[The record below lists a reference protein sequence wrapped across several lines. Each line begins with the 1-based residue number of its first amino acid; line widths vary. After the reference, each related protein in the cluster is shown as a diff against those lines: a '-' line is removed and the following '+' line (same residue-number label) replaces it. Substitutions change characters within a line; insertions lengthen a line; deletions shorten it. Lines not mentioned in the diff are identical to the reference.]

1 MAGRPKI
8 FDQEIAI
15 ERASELFQLKGYKS
29 TSLEE
34 LINVMQIQRGSFYNT
49 FGSKKEL
56 FLEIIKRY
64 DTKSLNDL
72 RKSLDETENPIELI
86 KSIFLKLASNT
97 SNKTIKGCFAGNTI
111 VELDCTDK
119 ELTNQAKLHLMQ
131 LEQIFIEQIEL
142 AKTKNRVNPNANS
155 KFIGNYLLNLWNG
168 LNITRRIYPAS
179 EELKKQVEFQLALL
193 N

>member
-15 ERASELFQLKGYKS
+15 EKASELFRLKGYKS
-29 TSLEE
+29 TSLED
-34 LINVMQIQRGSFYNT
+34 LINVMQIQKGSFYNT
-49 FGSKKEL
+49 FGSKKDL

-64 DTKSLNDL
+64 DNKSLNNF
-72 RKSLDETENPIELI
+72 RKALNETDNPIELI
-86 KSIFLKLASNT
+86 KSIFLKLACDT

-111 VELDCTDK
+111 VELNCIDK
-119 ELTNQAKLHLMQ
+119 ELTNQAKLHLIQ

-142 AKTKNRVNPNANS
+142 AKAKNMVNPNSNS
-155 KFIGNYLLNLWNG
+155 EFIGNYLLNLWNG

-179 EELKKQVEFQLALL
+179 EELKRKVEFQLAILI
-193 N
+193 